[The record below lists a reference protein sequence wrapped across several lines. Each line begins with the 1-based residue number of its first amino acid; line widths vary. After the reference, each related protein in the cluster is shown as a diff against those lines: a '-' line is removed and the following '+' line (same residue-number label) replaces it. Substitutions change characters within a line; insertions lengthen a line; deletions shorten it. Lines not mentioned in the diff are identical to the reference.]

1 MNWKLKNRTEKILI
15 LIEPYCKRKIVFD
28 SHTLPFKTVG
38 EAHAHCTHWQASQT
52 SAVPK
57 ACQRVQFLPSL
68 STAMKV
74 SAILIVLMFSIS
86 IHASDYFITTTDLNL
101 RSGAGTNYESLI
113 ILEKGDTVK
122 LLESVNDYWV
132 KIQYDSIIGY
142 VAMPYLLPVE
152 ITTIEYEASNEEVP
166 PIVSYIF
173 LLAIVITLAIILN
186 QNGTKYRFKNTATL
200 LSFFLGALGL
210 QKFYLGESR
219 KGVVSILFC
228 WTFIPLLIGLI
239 DFIKF
244 ATMNDV
250 KFNDRYNWGKKPRQN
265 KTSIATKPLINQNN
279 VQRSVSTH
287 QTLQNK
293 QIKDAND
300 QSIIDISDEK
310 LDLTVEKNYSQK
322 DTQLVPPYWGHTYV
336 YSFDELRN
344 ATQAQKEYYN
354 YLKNKVLKGEIADI
368 QGNTNYAFILYFDF
382 LNEYQ
387 SHRDIKLLED
397 QFKLIGQI
405 CPKTKS
411 YTFRLLQDELRSRND
426 SYSLEKLKDL
436 EQPSYQFE
444 YGYTDYNP
452 DLYKLGNKYKD
463 KLGLDRQEINWLNKF
478 YYPSNVFLSI
488 EGCCVATILHYVTI
502 IKELDKRL
510 KKTETTLEKEVT
522 YFKDKLKI
530 IYANRNSVWGYYDA
544 THLGNQAESEVYLT
558 ILKRVENSVRD
569 SFGHKRK
576 VSVDFVTPDKDLSM
590 DFEIRIGRL
599 LYKIIEECKSN
610 LEKPDLETQIALNVQ
625 NVTRWQ
631 IELDNLKKSF
641 KPELINSF
649 KDGIIHL
656 EEANLK
662 NPNIENIFFEASKF
676 IALYDKVLSL
686 SYYAKYI
693 YYDLKSKS
701 LDKKE
706 LTKTVQK
713 SLFKTHEQLDDY
725 KAIIA
730 ELIKSSDIQTALE
743 KIAQIYIPKRKRI
756 HLDKSEIKEAEEEHE
771 GTVELLN
778 EYLDSEKEDTVTR
791 ITLPSEDIEVTIIST
806 EKKNSIFISKI
817 RIGEVQEELIKKIA
831 ANSFKIHQFEV
842 DKFSNAN
849 QMFKNQ
855 LIDSINE
862 SCTEFLDGEALIEED
877 GENYI
882 MEESYYKI
890 ITK

>member
-1 MNWKLKNRTEKILI
+1 MLFRTVIA
-15 LIEPYCKRKIVFD
+15 
-28 SHTLPFKTVG
+28 
-38 EAHAHCTHWQASQT
+38 AHAHCTHWQASQAST
-52 SAVPK
+52 ISK

-68 STAMKV
+68 NTALRV
-74 SAILIVLMFSIS
+74 SFILILLTFSVI
-86 IHASDYFITTTDLNL
+86 IHASDYYTTTTDLNL

-122 LLESVNDYWV
+122 LLENVNDYWV
-132 KIQYDSIIGY
+132 KIQHDDIIGF
-142 VAMPYLLPVE
+142 VAMSYLLPVE
-152 ITTIEYEASNEEVP
+152 ITTIVDEPSNEAVP
-166 PIVSYIF
+166 PIIIYIF
-173 LLAIVITLAIILN
+173 LLVIVITIAIILKL
-186 QNGTKYRFKNTATL
+186 NGAKYRSKDTAVF
-200 LSFFLGALGL
+200 LSFFLGAVGL
-210 QKFYLGESR
+210 QKFYLGESL

-228 WTFIPLLIGLI
+228 WTFIPVLIGLI

-244 ATMNDV
+244 ASMNDV
-250 KFNDRYNWGKKPRQN
+250 KFNDRYNWGKKPREK

-279 VQRSVSTH
+279 FQRTVTTN

-293 QIKDAND
+293 QIKKVAD

-310 LDLTVEKNYSQK
+310 LDLKVEKNYSQK
-322 DTQLVPPYWGHTYV
+322 ETELVPPYWGHTYV

-344 ATQAQKEYYN
+344 ATQAQKEYYY
-354 YLKNKVLKGEIADI
+354 YLKNKVIKGETADI

-387 SHRDIKLLED
+387 SHRDIKLLEG

-405 CPKTKS
+405 CPKTKN
-411 YTFRLLQDELRSRND
+411 YTFRLLQDELRKRSD
-426 SYSLEKLKDL
+426 SYSIEKLKDL
-436 EQPSYQFE
+436 EDPSSQFE
-444 YGYTDYNP
+444 YGFTDYNP
-452 DLYKLGNKYKD
+452 DYYKLGNKYKD
-463 KLGLDRQEINWLNKF
+463 ILELDKQEINWLNKF
-478 YYPSNVFLSI
+478 YYPSNVFLAI
-488 EGCCVATILHYVTI
+488 EGCCSATVLHYITI

-510 KKTETTLEKEVT
+510 KKAETTFVKEVT

-530 IYANRNSVWGYYDA
+530 IYAKRNSVWGYYDA
-544 THLGNQAESEVYLT
+544 THLGSQAESEVYLT
-558 ILKRVENSVRD
+558 IFKRVENSVRD

-576 VSVDFVTPDKDLSM
+576 VSVDFFAGDKDLSM

-599 LYKIIEECKSN
+599 LYTIIEEFKSN

-631 IELDNLKKSF
+631 IELEDLKRSF

-649 KDGIIHL
+649 RDGITHL

-676 IALYDKVLSL
+676 IAMYDRVLSL

-706 LTKTVQK
+706 LNRTVQK
-713 SLFKTHEQLDDY
+713 SLFKTQEQVDDF

-743 KIAQIYIPKRKRI
+743 KIAQIYITKRKRI
-756 HLDKSEIKEAEEEHE
+756 HLDKFEINEAEEEHE

-778 EYLDSEKEDTVTR
+778 EYLNTEKEDTVTKIN
-791 ITLPSEDIEVTIIST
+791 ITSNDIEITIIPT
-806 EKKNSIFISKI
+806 VKKNSILISNI
-817 RIGEVQEELIKKIA
+817 RIGETQEELINKIA
-831 ANSFKIHQFEV
+831 ANSFKIHQNEV
-842 DKFSNAN
+842 DKLAYEN

-862 SCTEFLDGEALIEED
+862 SCAEFLDGEALIEED